1 MASGVSSSSMLSCCQ
16 RRFWGCRIET
26 ADVTCNTTECHI
38 MVDYG
43 FVAIILCCGLIA
55 DNILTKMKLSKL
67 QERVDK
73 IQATND

>member
-1 MASGVSSSSMLSCCQ
+1 MLSCCQ
-16 RRFWGCRIET
+16 RRFWGCKIKT
-26 ADVTCNTTECHI
+26 ADATYNTKERHI